1 MLTVKSAMR
10 IDSDEPLM
18 DGVPAQEA
26 GFDIFHSCLSSV
38 DPADDGWSFGGA
50 NG

>member
-26 GFDIFHSCLSSV
+26 DFGIFHSRLSSV
-38 DPADDGWSFGGA
+38 NPTDGWRSDGGC
-50 NG
+50 G